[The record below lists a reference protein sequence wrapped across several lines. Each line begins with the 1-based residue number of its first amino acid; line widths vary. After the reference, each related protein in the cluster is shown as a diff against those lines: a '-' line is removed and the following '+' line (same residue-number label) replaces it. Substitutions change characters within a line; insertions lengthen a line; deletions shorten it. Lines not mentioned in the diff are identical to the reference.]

1 MRLGKVSDE
10 KAEWYNTEVKDIM
23 DLSGKKTAFLS
34 HLYTKM
40 LILPKQARD
49 KHSENSKK
57 DRFLAGRNPWRPIKK
72 GYSFMDAAMQLGTGI
87 YRLPLL
93 DGNEKTLCL
102 LSQSSLMV
110 RKTHTHLFS
119 DAI

>member
-1 MRLGKVSDE
+1 MWTYSLGKHFE
-10 KAEWYNTEVKDIM
+10 KVHHGVGIPDAM
-23 DLSGKKTAFLS
+23 
-34 HLYTKM
+34 
-40 LILPKQARD
+40 R
-49 KHSENSKK
+49 
-57 DRFLAGRNPWRPIKK
+57 
-72 GYSFMDAAMQLGTGI
+72 AAMQLGTGI

-110 RKTHTHLFS
+110 RKTHIHLFS